1 MNNKPKI
8 AFIQFPG
15 SNTEN
20 ETVATIERNN
30 MLAVPHF
37 WNDPLSQLRACDGCV
52 ILGGFSYEDR
62 SRSGIIASLDPIME
76 EVKRAVALGKPVL
89 GICNG
94 AQILVES
101 GIVPGNES
109 LGTIVGL
116 TQNKRVQNGQ
126 IVGTGYFNTWCH
138 IKPNQKSR
146 SAFIGKNDG
155 DVLNVPLA
163 HAEGRFVMSKKLSDT
178 IKKNNL
184 ATYCYCTENGE
195 LVSDFP
201 TNPNGSIDNIAA
213 LGNLPGNA
221 MAIMPH
227 PERTIRGEGDAIFKA
242 MNKYIIQESDY
253 SYRALKYAAKKIAV
267 SPFEKNPKTKE
278 IIISMIIADNEAGS
292 VEKCVQKLGADTT
305 VKRYIHFE
313 IEADKNM
320 NLKDVY
326 KTDVLFNPSKE
337 FMVELDNTSETK
349 RFLVREKENIEGR
362 RIKEVLQKRF
372 GFDKVKNV
380 QKGVVWEIASKKNQ
394 LKKDVDLIINSH
406 ILSNP
411 ISQVCHEY

>member
-1 MNNKPKI
+1 MNNRPKI

-30 MLAVPHF
+30 MVAVPHF
-37 WNDPLSQLRACDGCV
+37 WNDRSSQLRACDGYV

-76 EVKRAVALGKPVL
+76 EIKKAVALGKPVL

-101 GIVPGNES
+101 GIVPGNKS
-109 LGTIVGL
+109 FGTIAGL
-116 TQNKRVQNGQ
+116 TQNKRVQSGQ
-126 IVGTGYFNTWCH
+126 IVGTGYFNAWCH

-146 SAFIGKNDG
+146 SAFIDKNDEG
-155 DVLNVPLA
+155 ILSVPLA
-163 HAEGRFVMSKKLSDT
+163 HAEGRFVMNKKLNNI
-178 IKKNNL
+178 IKKNSL
-184 ATYCYCTENGE
+184 ATYHYCTESGE
-195 LVSDFP
+195 LASDFP

-227 PERTIRGEGDAIFKA
+227 PERTMGGEGDAVFKA
-242 MNKYIIQESDY
+242 MKKYITQENNY
-253 SYRALKYAAKKIAV
+253 SYRALKYDAEKIAV
-267 SPFEKNPKTKE
+267 LPFEKSPTTKE
-278 IIISMIIADNEAGS
+278 IIISMIIADNEASS

-305 VKRYIHFE
+305 VKRYVHFE

-320 NLKDVY
+320 DLKDVY

-337 FMVELDNTSETK
+337 FMVELNNTNETK

-362 RIKEVLQKRF
+362 RIKEILQKRF
-372 GFDKVKNV
+372 GFDKIKNV
-380 QKGVVWEIASKKNQ
+380 QKGVVWEIGSKKNQ

>member
-20 ETVATIERNN
+20 ETIATIERNN
-30 MLAVPHF
+30 MVAVPHF
-37 WNDPLSQLRACDGCV
+37 WNDPFSQLRACDGYI

-76 EVKRAVALGKPVL
+76 EVKKAIALGKPVL

-109 LGTIVGL
+109 FGTIASL
-116 TQNKRVQNGQ
+116 TQNKRVQSGQ

-146 SAFIGKNDG
+146 SAFIDKNNG
-155 DVLNVPLA
+155 GVLSVPLA
-163 HAEGRFVMSKKLSDT
+163 HAEGRFMMSKKLSGI
-178 IKKNNL
+178 IKENSL
-184 ATYCYCTENGE
+184 ATYHYCTESGE
-195 LVSDFP
+195 LTSDFP
-201 TNPNGSIDNIAA
+201 TNPNGSVDNVAA

-227 PERTIRGEGDAIFKA
+227 PERTIGGGGDAVFKA
-242 MNKYIIQESDY
+242 MHKYIVQKGAY
-253 SYRALKYAAKKIAV
+253 SYRALKYAAEKITV
-267 SPFEKNPKTKE
+267 SPFEKSPTTKE
-278 IIISMIIADNEAGS
+278 IIISTIIADNEASS

-305 VKRYIHFE
+305 VKRYVHFE

-320 NLKDVY
+320 DLKDVY
-326 KTDVLFNPSKE
+326 KTNVLFNPSKE
-337 FMVELDNTSETK
+337 FMVDLDNTNKTK

-362 RIKEVLQKRF
+362 RIKEILQKRF
-372 GFDKVKNV
+372 GFDKIKNI
-380 QKGVVWEIASKKNQ
+380 QKSVVWEISSKKNQ
-394 LKKDVDLIINSH
+394 LEKDVDLIINSH

>member
-1 MNNKPKI
+1 MNNRPKI

-30 MLAVPHF
+30 MVAVPHF
-37 WNDPLSQLRACDGCV
+37 WNDRSSQLRACDGYI

-76 EVKRAVALGKPVL
+76 EIKKAVALGKPVL

-101 GIVPGNES
+101 GIVPGNKS
-109 LGTIVGL
+109 FGTIAGL
-116 TQNKRVQNGQ
+116 TQNKRVQSGQ
-126 IVGTGYFNTWCH
+126 IVGTGYFNAWCH

-146 SAFIGKNDG
+146 SAFIDKNDEG
-155 DVLNVPLA
+155 ILSVPLA
-163 HAEGRFVMSKKLSDT
+163 HAEGRFVMNKKLNNI
-178 IKKNNL
+178 IKKNSL
-184 ATYCYCTENGE
+184 ATYHYCTESGE
-195 LVSDFP
+195 LASDFP

-227 PERTIRGEGDAIFKA
+227 PERTMGGEGDAVFKA
-242 MNKYIIQESDY
+242 MKKYITQENNY
-253 SYRALKYAAKKIAV
+253 SYRALKYDAEKIAV
-267 SPFEKNPKTKE
+267 LPFEKSPTTKE
-278 IIISMIIADNEAGS
+278 IIISMIIADNEASS

-305 VKRYIHFE
+305 VKRYVHFE

-320 NLKDVY
+320 DLKDVY

-337 FMVELDNTSETK
+337 FMVELNNTNETK

-362 RIKEVLQKRF
+362 RIKEILQKRF
-372 GFDKVKNV
+372 GFDKIKNV

>member
-8 AFIQFPG
+8 AFVQFPG

-20 ETVATIERNN
+20 ETVAALERND
-30 MLAVPHF
+30 MVAIPHF
-37 WNDPLSQLRACDGCV
+37 WNDPPSKLRTCDGHI

-76 EVKRAVALGKPVL
+76 EIKKEVLLGKPVL

-101 GIVPGNES
+101 GIVPGNENF
-109 LGTIVGL
+109 GTIAGL
-116 TQNKRVQNGQ
+116 TQNKRVQGGQ

-138 IKPNQKSR
+138 IKPNKKSV
-146 SAFIGKNDG
+146 SAFINKSDG
-155 DVLNVPLA
+155 VLSVPLA
-163 HAEGRFVMSKKLSDT
+163 HAEGRFVVDEELNSI
-178 IKKNNL
+178 IKENGL
-184 ATYCYCTENGE
+184 ASYRYCTKDGK
-195 LVSDFP
+195 LAPDFP

-213 LGNLPGNA
+213 LSNLSGNA

-227 PERTIRGEGDAIFKA
+227 PERTVNGEGDAIFKA
-242 MNKYIIQESDY
+242 MNRYVLEEKRY
-253 SYRALKYAAKKIAV
+253 SYKALRYAAKKTV
-267 SPFEKNPKTKE
+267 LSSFEKQKKTKE
-278 IIISMIIADNEAGS
+278 VVISMVIADNEASS
-292 VEKCVQKLGADTT
+292 VEKCAQKLGADTT
-305 VKRYIHFE
+305 IKKYLHFE
-313 IEADKNM
+313 IETNKKLD
-320 NLKDVY
+320 LKKVY

-337 FMVELDNTSETK
+337 FVVKLGKANKTK

-362 RIKEVLQKRF
+362 RIKEILQKRF
-372 GFDKVKNV
+372 GFDEVKNV
-380 QKGVVWEIASKKNQ
+380 QKGVVWEIGSKKNQ
-394 LKKDVDLIINSH
+394 LKKDVNLIINSH